1 MLNVNF
7 LMTYFNN
14 QMKEMQGNLE
24 RLTEKKDICVI

>member
-7 LMTYFNN
+7 LMNYFNN

-24 RLTEKKDICVI
+24 TLTEKECIFVI